1 MPAPVEHVVQAAL
14 TPYNSRIHQA
24 IGRGF
29 RKFVSRLQ
37 FGANVFKRTDSVD
50 ISDCVASE
58 LLAEFEA
65 KDGVTVFRK
74 NGTVKFL
81 FANRVVVR
89 FKKGGKNGLGM
100 NCRTAANDDF
110 LNPELPFHD
119 APRAMKIEMCWKLN
133 ALGTACANV
142 VVVARNGAGALWS
155 YSLPGGSQQVFAF
168 PVREGAAEEPGR
180 RSIVRLKEGK
190 GKRKKS
196 DDAS

>member
-14 TPYNSRIHQA
+14 NSIQFSHSSGDWSRVSKVRFSPSVRGECFQA
-24 IGRGF
+24 D
-29 RKFVSRLQ
+29 
-37 FGANVFKRTDSVD
+37 NSVD